1 MKRAGVL
8 VFTVALAA
16 ARAAAGAGTPPGG
29 LANGSLFETA
39 VGCKSCHGGFTTDDG
54 KLFMPW
60 DTWAGSMMANAA
72 RDPLYLASLTVAEQD
87 RPGSGA
93 FCLRCHTPSAYVESR
108 TTPGDGSALNDKDKE
123 GVQCAVCHR
132 SIDASKPPT
141 SDPMAPYIG
150 NAQLFFD
157 LGTKT
162 DVTYFGPYDDS
173 PFAPAHNTAADPF
186 VGADDSR
193 LCGQCHQ
200 VTNPDEHLYDAS
212 GTDTGKLFP
221 LDTTYEEWQQSAFAS
236 GATARSCQSCHM
248 PAVKGNYPVGSG
260 AGNRENPPLHDFVGG
275 NDWGPALLKAAFPA
289 TRDANYDYTR
299 AAAQANLKQAA
310 KLEIRTLAAQG
321 APGGMVDL
329 AIRVTNLSG
338 HKFPTGYADGRRA
351 WLEIAVVD
359 AGGAADVQS
368 GHYDDATSEL
378 VDDAQL
384 RVYEAVHGR
393 DGQAEDHIVLHR
405 QILRDSR
412 IPPAGF
418 KATAAT
424 QPVGPIKFS
433 DGAGGLVAYDDATF
447 HVTLPNANGTDVTV
461 RARLVFQAMTLH
473 HIAALEAANKTDTR
487 GTQLMQLWQQSGK
500 AAPFVIAEVTQVV
513 HVGDGAPADA
523 GTDASTDGPPTGF
536 DASGDPFPPDGPGR
550 GGCGCA
556 TAGPRSTGGG
566 LAALVAFALC
576 AALRRRRRD

>member
-1 MKRAGVL
+1 VRRGSALIFFATL
-8 VFTVALAA
+8 VA
-16 ARAAAGAGTPPGG
+16 ARTAAGAGTPPGG
-29 LANGSLFETA
+29 LANGALFDTA
-39 VGCKSCHGGFTTDDG
+39 AGCKSCHGGFTTDDG
-54 KLFMPW
+54 KPFMPW

-87 RPGSGA
+87 RPGAGA

-108 TTPGDGSALNDKDKE
+108 TTPGNGSALNDKDKE
-123 GVQCAVCHR
+123 GVQCSVCHR

-157 LGTKT
+157 LGTT
-162 DVTYFGPYDDS
+162 TAVTYFGPYDDS

-200 VTNPDEHLYDAS
+200 VYNPDEHLYSAT
-212 GTDTGKLFP
+212 GQDTGKPFP
-221 LDTTYEEWQQSAFAS
+221 LDTTYEEWLQSAYAS
-236 GATARSCQSCHM
+236 GATARSCQGCHM
-248 PAVKGNYPVGSG
+248 PETQGAYPVGSS
-260 AGNRENPPLHDFVGG
+260 AGNRDNPPRHDFVGG

-310 KLEIRTLAAQG
+310 KLEIRSLAAAG
-321 APGGMVDL
+321 PAGGMVDL
-329 AIRVTNLSG
+329 AVRVTNQSG

-351 WLEIAVVD
+351 WVEVAVVD
-359 AGGAADVQS
+359 AGGASDVQS

-378 VDDAQL
+378 VEDPQL
-384 RVYEAVHGR
+384 RLYEAVHGR
-393 DGQAEDHIVLHR
+393 DGAAEDHIALHR

-418 KATAAT
+418 KATTNT
-424 QPVGPIKFS
+424 QPVGPISFS

-447 HVTLPNANGTDVTV
+447 HVALPNATGTDVTV
-461 RARLVFQAMTLH
+461 RVRLVFQAMTLH
-473 HIAALEAANKTDTR
+473 HIAALAAANTTDNR

-500 AAPFVIAEVTQVV
+500 AAPFVIAEATQVV
-513 HVGDGAPADA
+513 HVGNVTPADA

-536 DASGDPFPPDGPGR
+536 DASTDRAPGGG

-556 TAGPRSTGGG
+556 MGGVHSSG
-566 LAALVAFALC
+566 LASLLMLALC
-576 AALRRRRRD
+576 AAPRRRRRP